1 MTNDILCTIQKGMP
15 GFSRGQKRIANY
27 ILQSYD
33 KAAFMTASRLGKAVQ
48 VSEST
53 VVRFA
58 MEIGYDGYPSMQR
71 ALQEMIRSKL
81 TSLQRIEVADDLIGE
96 QDVLSLVF
104 RSDIERLHMTLDQLD
119 RAEFDAAVQ
128 AILNARHIYIV
139 GLRSSHAIARFLGFY
154 FQLIFQNVTVV
165 TTSAVGDL
173 YEQVIRIGR
182 EDVLIGISFPRY
194 STVTLGV
201 SRWAAEQ
208 GATVIALTDSPASPI
223 TQTARYTLLAKSD
236 MLSFID
242 SLVAPLSLVN
252 ALIVSVSRYKKG
264 ELNETLASLEQLWS
278 DYDVYEKIEQ

>member
-81 TSLQRIEVADDLIGE
+81 TSLQRMEVADDLIGE

-252 ALIVSVSRYKKG
+252 ALIVSVSRYKKE

>member
-1 MTNDILCTIQKGMP
+1 MTNDILCTIQQGMP
-15 GFSRGQKRIANY
+15 GFSRGQKRIAAY

-33 KAAFMTASRLGKAVQ
+33 KAAFRTASRLGKAVQ

-81 TSLQRIEVADDLIGE
+81 TSLQRMEVADDLIGE

-154 FQLIFQNVTVV
+154 FQRIFQNVTVV

-223 TQTARYTLLAKSD
+223 TQTARHTLLAKSD

-278 DYDVYEKIEQ
+278 DYDVYAKIEQ